1 MISVIALVRYT
12 AKRDKDQLETI
23 NREVVEVMPGDLEEE
38 YKDLA
43 RIILPSIKKMV
54 EGEQETKVVDAEKNA
69 I

>member
-1 MISVIALVRYT
+1 MIALVRYT